1 MLTGIA
7 GMMTRPMKA
16 PRLSYSLLEIECAK
30 CATMMLDNDDRDAA
44 RHEYIDDDVD
54 ANNGT
59 TGDA

>member
-1 MLTGIA
+1 MLTGI
-7 GMMTRPMKA
+7 
-16 PRLSYSLLEIECAK
+16 YSLLEIECAK

-44 RHEYIDDDVD
+44 RHEHIDDDVD